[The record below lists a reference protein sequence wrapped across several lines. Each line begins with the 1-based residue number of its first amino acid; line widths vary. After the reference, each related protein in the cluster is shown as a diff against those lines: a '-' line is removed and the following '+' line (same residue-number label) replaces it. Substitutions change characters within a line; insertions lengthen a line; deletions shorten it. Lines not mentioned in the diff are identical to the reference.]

1 MEIDRDDEARSHV
14 ARLLADL
21 SRPEAY
27 PIPVDTI
34 DIEETHI
41 SIVFLAGDR
50 VFKVKKPVDFGF
62 LDFTTLER
70 RHHFCQEEVR
80 LNRRLTRDVYL
91 GVVPVVEAGGQL
103 QFDGDGEVV
112 DYAVQMRR
120 LPHDRMLLRMLGR
133 GEVTAQL
140 LDVLAERLA
149 QFYRHEAA
157 TGPGVDEWGT
167 AEAVWHNIREN
178 LDQTERYV
186 GEIIAPIQ
194 LRWIEEA
201 SANFLWNEAALFH
214 RRVASGRIREGHGDL
229 HLAHVFVEQLMP
241 DGLQIV
247 DCIEFNPRLRCGDIA
262 VDVAFLAMDFDHH
275 GRSDLGTQLVAL
287 MAERLADSELAR
299 LVHFFS
305 VYRAHV
311 RAKVTCF
318 RTDELAPE
326 LPEYLAVRTQAER
339 YIDLAT
345 SYIIEPA
352 RPTLLLV
359 GGLAGTG
366 KSVLARRL
374 ARALGVQ
381 LASSDVVRKELAGLP
396 PESRRPVPFGEGIYG
411 QELTMATYEALLARA
426 DEALSA
432 GRSLVLDATF
442 LDRSWRERARRLA
455 TSRSA
460 DVVLI
465 ECRCPPDVIYHR
477 LLYRAQEP
485 GQVSE
490 ATWAIYQ
497 EQRERY
503 GERFTEVAQLPHLVV
518 ETDRP
523 SAMVLDE
530 VLRQLS
536 LRWRL

>member
-1 MEIDRDDEARSHV
+1 MGIDRDDEARQHV

-27 PIPVDTI
+27 PMPVDTV

-41 SIVFLAGDR
+41 SIVFLAGDL

-70 RHHFCQEEVR
+70 RHHFCREEVR

-91 GVVPVVEAGGQL
+91 GVVPVIEAGGQL
-103 QFDGDGEVV
+103 QLTSDGPVV

-133 GEVTAQL
+133 GEVTEPL
-140 LDVLAERLA
+140 LDVLAERLT
-149 QFYRHEAA
+149 QFYCREAA

-178 LDQTERYV
+178 LDQTARYA
-186 GEIIAPIQ
+186 GEIIAPVQ
-194 LRWIEEA
+194 LRWIEEV
-201 SANFLWNEAALFH
+201 SSNFLWSEAALLAQ
-214 RRVASGRIREGHGDL
+214 RVASGRIREGHGDL
-229 HLAHVFVEQLMP
+229 HLAHVFVERPEP

-247 DCIEFNPRLRCGDIA
+247 DCIEFNPRLRCGDVATDI
-262 VDVAFLAMDFDHH
+262 AFLAMDLDHH
-275 GRSDLGTQLVAL
+275 GRSDLAVRLVAS
-287 MAERLADSELAR
+287 MAEQLDDAAFAR

-305 VYRAHV
+305 IYRAHV
-311 RAKVTCF
+311 RAKVSCF

-345 SYIIEPA
+345 SYLVEPE
-352 RPTLLLV
+352 RPTLFLV

-374 ARALGVQ
+374 ARALGAQ
-381 LASSDVVRKELAGLP
+381 LASSDVVRKELAGVP
-396 PESRRPVPFGEGIYG
+396 VERRRPVPFGEGIYG
-411 QELTMATYEALLARA
+411 QELTVATYEALLARA
-426 DEALSA
+426 DQELSA
-432 GRSLVLDATF
+432 GRSVVLDATF
-442 LDRSWRERARRLA
+442 LDHAWRERARRLA
-455 TSRSA
+455 VSRSA
-460 DVVLI
+460 GVVLI
-465 ECRCPPDVIYHR
+465 ECRCPPDVVYQR

-490 ATWAIYQ
+490 ATWTIYQ
-497 EQRERY
+497 EQRARY
-503 GERFTEVAQLPHLVV
+503 GTTFTEVAQLPHLVV

-523 SAMVLDE
+523 SAMVLHD
-530 VLRQLS
+530 VLCQLS